1 MKRTAYAFVL
11 AALTFAGCAKV
22 TPTPNHSSNDSEPG
36 YFTKNVTL
44 TGLKVAER
52 INGIV
57 VCTIDE
63 EILKSAISNY
73 YGATVTRRMIMKQ
86 FKPNSPNPFYAIK
99 GRVKQGNTI
108 TRYAFE
114 LIPNEL
120 LNGTVDLYLPVP
132 GTEQHVVGPKGNIC
146 KLKLTSASTGNIVI
160 ATSNNSCSTCQGTY
174 GTSVSVVSTDQNGT
188 NKLITEIEALL

>member
-11 AALTFAGCAKV
+11 AALTFAGCTKV
-22 TPTPNHSSNDSEPG
+22 TPTPNDSSVDDEQGFS
-36 YFTKNVTL
+36 TKNITL

-120 LNGTVDLYLPVP
+120 LNGAVELYLPVA
-132 GTEQHVVGPKGNIC
+132 GTEQNVVGPKGNIC
-146 KLKLTSASTGNIVI
+146 KLKITSASTGHMVI
-160 ATSNNSCSTCQGTY
+160 AAGNNSCSICQGTY
-174 GTSVSVVSTDQNGT
+174 GTSVSVVGTDQNGT
-188 NKLITEIEALL
+188 NKLMTEIEALL